1 MPFFLLAGKY
11 GVSGAQPPDVLA
23 NVIERVV
30 ELEAEAKKP
39 RLVAVGVGAAA
50 EGAACSVDNPENCS

>member
-1 MPFFLLAGKY
+1 
-11 GVSGAQPPDVLA
+11 VLA

-39 RLVAVGVGAAA
+39 QLVAVGAGA